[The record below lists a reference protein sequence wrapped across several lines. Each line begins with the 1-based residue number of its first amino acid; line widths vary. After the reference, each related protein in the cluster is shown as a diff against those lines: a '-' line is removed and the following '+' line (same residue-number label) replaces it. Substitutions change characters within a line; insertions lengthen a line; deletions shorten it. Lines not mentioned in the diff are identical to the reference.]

1 MADGEGALRPVPGQ
15 GVGRRRS
22 LAGLVVMVFALAAA
36 AFALVADAP
45 HAALVAA
52 YARAEGAFVAALRTV
67 LGRAPSLDDAV
78 WREAIAAADELVAAA
93 EQAGAADRTTAG
105 QDDLLRAYRLR
116 AHVYGATNWYIRAFS
131 AWNDY
136 LAEGGELSGRTL
148 ELPDD
153 VSDKVLPDE
162 AEFHRVV
169 GQLAFARYEAGDMS
183 GARSWYLTLLDIL
196 PDDPEA
202 LRWLARIAFEENDT
216 AAAVVI
222 WQRLV
227 EVAPDDE
234 GARFFLDLSREREH
248 YGEGASE
255 AYRLGLREYE
265 AGDLTGALD
274 AFRAAVAANPEF
286 TDATVWAGRT
296 ALELDLPGEA
306 VGYWVR
312 ATTLAPEDARSRW
325 FLEYARTLDRW
336 GVAAGRAYY
345 AGLAAYEAGELDA
358 AAERFRAATEAA
370 PEFVDAY
377 VWAARSTQEAGR
389 PAEAIAYWQAVLR
402 LDRTDDRARYFIRS
416 ARLAIA
422 HGTAAADAYAR
433 GMAAYAAGDG
443 LTAQAEFAAATTA
456 APDFTLA
463 WAYLGQ
469 VAFQNRDYAAAA
481 AAYGRAGELEPD
493 NDDYPFFAGEAE
505 RLAGLRE
512 GPDSPAPDPDEPGAG
527 AQDTGTQD
535 AADD

>member
-1 MADGEGALRPVPGQ
+1 M
-15 GVGRRRS
+15 GRRSS
-22 LAGLVVMVFALAAA
+22 LAGLVVVALALASA
-36 AFALVADAP
+36 SFAQGADAS
-45 HAALVAA
+45 HAALAAA
-52 YARAEGAFVAALRTV
+52 YARAEEAFVAALRTD
-67 LGRAPSLDDAV
+67 LGRAPSLDDTV
-78 WREAIAAADELVAAA
+78 WRAAVAAADELVAAA
-93 EQAGAADRTTAG
+93 EQAGAADQAAEG

-131 AWNDY
+131 AWNAFLD
-136 LAEGGELSGRTL
+136 EGGELSGRRL
-148 ELPDD
+148 ELPGD

-162 AEFHRVV
+162 AEFRRVV

-183 GARSWYLTLLDIL
+183 GARSWYLTLLDMV

-234 GARFFLDLSREREH
+234 GARFFLDLSRERER

-265 AGDLTGALD
+265 AGDLASALD
-274 AFRAAVAANPEF
+274 AFRAAVAGNPEF
-286 TDATVWAGRT
+286 TDASVWAGRT
-296 ALELDLPGEA
+296 ALELDLPKEA
-306 VGYWVR
+306 VDYWVR
-312 ATTLAPEDARSRW
+312 ATTLAPDDARSRW
-325 FLEYARTLDRW
+325 FLEYAMTLDRW
-336 GVAAGRAYY
+336 GVEAGRAYY

-358 AAERFRAATEAA
+358 AAERFLAAAEAA

-402 LDRTDDRARYFIRS
+402 LDRTDERARYFIRN
-416 ARLAIA
+416 ARQAIA

-433 GMAAYAAGDG
+433 GMAAYEAGDG
-443 LTAQAEFAAATTA
+443 PTAQAEFAAATAA

-469 VAFQNRDYAAAA
+469 VAFQNRDYAVAAT
-481 AAYGRAGELEPD
+481 AYGRAAELEPD

-505 RLAGLRE
+505 RLAGARE
-512 GPDSPAPDPDEPGAG
+512 ESNGAAPDTDVPGEGAPGPDIPGAD
-527 AQDTGTQD
+527 AQDAGTQD
-535 AADD
+535 AGADD

>member
-1 MADGEGALRPVPGQ
+1 MVDGEGTLRPAPDQ
-15 GVGRRRS
+15 GEGRRWS
-22 LAGLVVMVFALAAA
+22 LAGLVVMAFALGSA
-36 AFALVADAP
+36 AFAQGADAS
-45 HAALVAA
+45 HAALEAA
-52 YARAEGAFVAALRTV
+52 YARAEETFVAALRTD

-78 WREAIAAADELVAAA
+78 WREAVAAADELVAAA
-93 EQAGAADRTTAG
+93 EQAGATDRTTEG

-183 GARSWYLTLLDIL
+183 GARSWYLTLLDML

-216 AAAVVI
+216 GAAVVI

-234 GARFFLDLSREREH
+234 GARFFLDLSRERER

-274 AFRAAVAANPEF
+274 AFRAAVATNPEF
-286 TDATVWAGRT
+286 TDAAVWAGRT

-306 VGYWVR
+306 VDYWVR

-358 AAERFRAATEAA
+358 AAERFLAAAEAA

-402 LDRTDDRARYFIRS
+402 LDRTDDRAHYFISR
-416 ARLAIA
+416 ARQAIA
-422 HGTAAADAYAR
+422 YGTAAADAYAR
-433 GMAAYAAGDG
+433 GMAAYEAGDG
-443 LTAQAEFAAATTA
+443 RTAQAEFAAATTA

-505 RLAGLRE
+505 RLAGVSE
-512 GPDSPAPDPDEPGAG
+512 GLDGAAPDTDVPGAD
-527 AQDTGTQD
+527 AQDAGTQD